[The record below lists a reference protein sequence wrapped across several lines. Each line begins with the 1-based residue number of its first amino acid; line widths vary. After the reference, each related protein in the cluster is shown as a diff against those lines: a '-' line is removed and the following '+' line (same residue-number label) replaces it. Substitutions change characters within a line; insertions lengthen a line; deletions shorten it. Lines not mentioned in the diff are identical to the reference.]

1 MVWFKSTP
9 SSKSST
15 WPFSELPQA
24 PLCALV
30 RWRGKGEEPAS
41 PRAPASPP
49 AERRACKGLGMG
61 LGQAREKFRFECRV
75 SVLGGGC
82 CAAQARNYHCAVCQP
97 GYLGDCLRSTVPVLA
112 EKNAVRIYHS
122 AGAHSRTPSSELTG
136 QSPDI
141 RNRYSTVTDAIREHT
156 PYWAINYS
164 FGPRTKTE
172 EAYCRFGV
180 FSLPMT
186 FISRRHSSRHTRTRH
201 SRRAA
206 PPAAPPAR
214 PRGPICISVYC
225 HGV

>member
-97 GYLGDCLRSTVPVLA
+97 GCLGDCLRSTVPVLA

-122 AGAHSRTPSSELTG
+122 AQAHT
-136 QSPDI
+136 
-141 RNRYSTVTDAIREHT
+141 REHRAQSSQGAVSGYPESIQYGNRRDT
-156 PYWAINYS
+156 
-164 FGPRTKTE
+164 R
-172 EAYCRFGV
+172 AYTILG
-180 FSLPMT
+180 
-186 FISRRHSSRHTRTRH
+186 
-201 SRRAA
+201 
-206 PPAAPPAR
+206 
-214 PRGPICISVYC
+214 Y
-225 HGV
+225 